1 MTDSEILDLSGSNQ
15 RRAWDIIRRLDIMK
29 IWADAGAEAHVVGSL
44 AMGLMMTHRDIDIHV
59 YSSPLTVEGSFA
71 AMAKLAVNAAIK
83 KIECRN
89 LLDTDEACIEWH
101 AWYDDGDGEPWQ
113 IDIIHIL
120 KGSRYD
126 GFFERMAERIKAAL
140 TDETRLAILRL
151 KAETPED
158 VHIMGVEYYQAVL
171 RGGVRTLADFIRW
184 RQEHPVTGIGDW
196 MPGRIY

>member
-71 AMAKLAVNAAIK
+71 AMARLVVNAAIK

-101 AWYDDGDGEPWQ
+101 AWYDDGDGGPWQ

-184 RQEHPVTGIGDW
+184 RQEHPVTGIVEW
-196 MPGRIY
+196 MP

>member
-15 RRAWDIIRRLDIMK
+15 QRAWNIIRRLDIMK

-120 KGSRYD
+120 KSSRYD

-184 RQEHPVTGIGDW
+184 RQEHPVTGIVEW
-196 MPGRIY
+196 MP

>member
-1 MTDSEILDLSGSNQ
+1 MTDSDILDLSGRNQ

-44 AMGLMMTHRDIDIHV
+44 AMGLIMTHRDIDIHV

-101 AWYDDGDGEPWQ
+101 AWYDDGDGGPWQ

-184 RQEHPVTGIGDW
+184 RQEHPVTAIVEW
-196 MPGRIY
+196 MP

>member
-1 MTDSEILDLSGSNQ
+1 MTDSDILDLSGRNQ
-15 RRAWDIIRRLDIMK
+15 QRAWGIIRRLDIMK

-101 AWYDDGDGEPWQ
+101 AWYDDGDGGPWQ

-184 RQEHPVTGIGDW
+184 RQEHPVIGIVEW
-196 MPGRIY
+196 MP

>member
-1 MTDSEILDLSGSNQ
+1 MTDSDILDLSGRNQ
-15 RRAWDIIRRLDIMK
+15 QRAWDIIRRLDIMK

-89 LLDTDEACIEWH
+89 LLDTGEACIEWH

-184 RQEHPVTGIGDW
+184 RQEHPVTGIVEW
-196 MPGRIY
+196 MP

>member
-1 MTDSEILDLSGSNQ
+1 MTDSDILDLSGRNQ
-15 RRAWDIIRRLDIMK
+15 QRAWDIIRRLDIMK

-71 AMAKLAVNAAIK
+71 AMARLAVNAAIK

-101 AWYDDGDGEPWQ
+101 VWYDDGDGEPWQ

-151 KAETPED
+151 KAETPGD

-171 RGGVRTLADFIRW
+171 RGGVRTMADFIRW
-184 RQEHPVTGIGDW
+184 RQEHPVTGIVEW
-196 MPGRIY
+196 MP

>member
-1 MTDSEILDLSGSNQ
+1 MTDSDILDLSGRNQ
-15 RRAWDIIRRLDIMK
+15 QRAWGIIRRLDIMK

-101 AWYDDGDGEPWQ
+101 AWYDDGDGGPWQ

-140 TDETRLAILRL
+140 TDETRLAILHL

-184 RQEHPVTGIGDW
+184 RQEHPVTGIVEW
-196 MPGRIY
+196 MP

>member
-15 RRAWDIIRRLDIMK
+15 QRAWNIIRRLDIMK

-101 AWYDDGDGEPWQ
+101 AWYDDGDGGPWQ

-158 VHIMGVEYYQAVL
+158 VHIMGVEYYQTVL

-184 RQEHPVTGIGDW
+184 RQEHPVTGIVEW
-196 MPGRIY
+196 MP

>member
-1 MTDSEILDLSGSNQ
+1 MTDSEILDLSKRNQ
-15 RRAWDIIRRLDIMK
+15 RRAWDIVRRLDIMK
-29 IWADAGAEAHVVGSL
+29 IWADAGAEAHLVGSL

-101 AWYDDGDGEPWQ
+101 AWYDDG
-113 IDIIHIL
+113 
-120 KGSRYD
+120 
-126 GFFERMAERIKAAL
+126 FFERMAERIKAAL

-151 KAETPED
+151 KAETPEN

-171 RGGVRTLADFIRW
+171 RDGVRTMADFMRW
-184 RQEHPVTGIGDW
+184 RQEHPVTGIVEW
-196 MPGRIY
+196 MP

>member
-15 RRAWDIIRRLDIMK
+15 QRAWNIIRRLDIMK

-71 AMAKLAVNAAIK
+71 AMARLAVNAAIK

-101 AWYDDGDGEPWQ
+101 AWYDDGDGGPWQ

-184 RQEHPVTGIGDW
+184 RPEHPVTGIVEW
-196 MPGRIY
+196 MP

>member
-1 MTDSEILDLSGSNQ
+1 MTDSDILDLSGRNQ
-15 RRAWDIIRRLDIMK
+15 QRAWGIIRRLDIMK

-44 AMGLMMTHRDIDIHV
+44 AMGLIMTHRDIDIHV

-71 AMAKLAVNAAIK
+71 AMARLAVNAAIK

-101 AWYDDGDGEPWQ
+101 AWYDDGDGGPWQ

-171 RGGVRTLADFIRW
+171 RGGVRTMADFIRW
-184 RQEHPVTGIGDW
+184 RQEHPVTGIVEW
-196 MPGRIY
+196 MP

>member
-15 RRAWDIIRRLDIMK
+15 QRAWNIIRRLDIMK

-44 AMGLMMTHRDIDIHV
+44 AMGLIMTHRDIDIHV

-71 AMAKLAVNAAIK
+71 AMARLAVNAAIK

-101 AWYDDGDGEPWQ
+101 AWYDDGDGGPWQ

-184 RQEHPVTGIGDW
+184 RQEHPVTGIVEW
-196 MPGRIY
+196 MP

>member
-1 MTDSEILDLSGSNQ
+1 MTDSEILDLSKRNQ
-15 RRAWDIIRRLDIMK
+15 RRAWDIVRRLDIMK
-29 IWADAGAEAHVVGSL
+29 IWADAGAEAHLVGSL

-101 AWYDDGDGEPWQ
+101 AWYDDGDGGPWQ

-184 RQEHPVTGIGDW
+184 RQEHPVTGIVEW
-196 MPGRIY
+196 MP

>member
-15 RRAWDIIRRLDIMK
+15 QRAWNIIRRLDIMK

-101 AWYDDGDGEPWQ
+101 AWYDDGDGGPWQ

-126 GFFERMAERIKAAL
+126 GFFERMAERIKVAL

-184 RQEHPVTGIGDW
+184 RQEHPVTGIVEW
-196 MPGRIY
+196 MP

>member
-1 MTDSEILDLSGSNQ
+1 MTDSDILDLSGRNQ

-151 KAETPED
+151 KAETPGD

-171 RGGVRTLADFIRW
+171 RGGVRTQADFIRW
-184 RQEHPVTGIGDW
+184 RQEHPVTGIVEW
-196 MPGRIY
+196 MP

>member
-1 MTDSEILDLSGSNQ
+1 MTDSDILDLSGRNQ
-15 RRAWDIIRRLDIMK
+15 QRAWGIIRRLDIMK

-101 AWYDDGDGEPWQ
+101 AWYDDGDGGPWQ

-171 RGGVRTLADFIRW
+171 RGGVRTMADFIRW
-184 RQEHPVTGIGDW
+184 RQEHPVTGIVEW
-196 MPGRIY
+196 MP

>member
-1 MTDSEILDLSGSNQ
+1 MTDSELLIKSEDMQ
-15 RRAWDIIRRLDIMK
+15 RRAWDIIRRLRLME

-44 AMGLMMTHRDIDIHV
+44 AMGLMMTHRDIDLHV

-71 AMAKLAVNAAIK
+71 AMARLAEDAAVK

-101 AWYDDGDGEPWQ
+101 AWYDDGQGGEWQ

-126 GFFERMAERIKAAL
+126 GYFERMAERVKAAL
-140 TDETRLAILRL
+140 TDDTRLAILRL
-151 KAETPED
+151 KAGTPENEH
-158 VHIMGVEYYQAVL
+158 VMGVEYYQAVL
-171 RGGVRTLADFIRW
+171 RDGVRTKADFMRW
-184 RQEHPVTGIGDW
+184 RAEHPVNGVMEW
-196 MPGRIY
+196 MP

>member
-1 MTDSEILDLSGSNQ
+1 MTDSELLIKSENMQ
-15 RRAWDIIRRLDIMK
+15 RRAWDIIRRLRLME

-44 AMGLMMTHRDIDIHV
+44 AMGLMMTHRDIDLHV

-71 AMAKLAVNAAIK
+71 AMARLAEDAAVK

-101 AWYDDGDGEPWQ
+101 AWYDDGQDGEWQ

-126 GFFERMAERIKAAL
+126 GYFERMAERVKAAL
-140 TDETRLAILRL
+140 TDDTRLAILRL
-151 KAETPED
+151 KARTPENEH
-158 VHIMGVEYYQAVL
+158 VMGVEYYQAVL
-171 RGGVRTLADFIRW
+171 RDGVRTKADFMRW
-184 RQEHPVTGIGDW
+184 RAEHPVNGVMEW
-196 MPGRIY
+196 MP

>member
-1 MTDSEILDLSGSNQ
+1 MTDSEILDLSGRNQ
-15 RRAWDIIRRLDIMK
+15 QRAWDIIRRLDIMK

-44 AMGLMMTHRDIDIHV
+44 AMDLMMTHRDIDIHV

-71 AMAKLAVNAAIK
+71 AMAKLAMNAAIK

-151 KAETPED
+151 KAETSED

-184 RQEHPVTGIGDW
+184 RQEHHVTGIVEW
-196 MPGRIY
+196 MP

>member
-15 RRAWDIIRRLDIMK
+15 QRAWDIIRRLDIMK

-171 RGGVRTLADFIRW
+171 RGGVRTMADFIRW
-184 RQEHPVTGIGDW
+184 RQEHPVTGIVEW
-196 MPGRIY
+196 MP

>member
-1 MTDSEILDLSGSNQ
+1 MTDSDILDLSGSNQ

-29 IWADAGAEAHVVGSL
+29 IWADAGAEAHLVGSL

-101 AWYDDGDGEPWQ
+101 AWYDDGDGGPWQ

-184 RQEHPVTGIGDW
+184 RQEHPVTGIVEW
-196 MPGRIY
+196 MP

>member
-1 MTDSEILDLSGSNQ
+1 MTDSDILDLSGRNQ
-15 RRAWDIIRRLDIMK
+15 QRAWNIIRRLDIMK

-101 AWYDDGDGEPWQ
+101 AWYGDGDGEPWQ

-171 RGGVRTLADFIRW
+171 RGGVRTMADFIRW
-184 RQEHPVTGIGDW
+184 RQEHPVTGIVEW
-196 MPGRIY
+196 MP

>member
-1 MTDSEILDLSGSNQ
+1 MTDNELLAFSESRQ
-15 RRAWDIIRRLDIMK
+15 RRAWDIMRRLRLME
-29 IWADAGAEAHVVGSL
+29 IWADAGAEANVVGSL

-71 AMAKLAVNAAIK
+71 AMARLAEDAAVK

-101 AWYDDGDGEPWQ
+101 AWYDDGQDGEWQ

-126 GFFERMAERIKAAL
+126 GYFERMAERVKAAL
-140 TDETRLAILRL
+140 TADTRLAILRL
-151 KAETPED
+151 KAETPESNH
-158 VHIMGVEYYQAVL
+158 VMGVEYYQAVL
-171 RGGVRTLADFIRW
+171 RDGVRTTADFNRW
-184 RQEHPVTGIGDW
+184 RTEHPVTGVLEW
-196 MPGRIY
+196 MP

>member
-15 RRAWDIIRRLDIMK
+15 QRAWNIIRRLDIMK

-101 AWYDDGDGEPWQ
+101 AWYDDGDGGPWQ

-184 RQEHPVTGIGDW
+184 RQEHPVTGIVEW
-196 MPGRIY
+196 MP

>member
-15 RRAWDIIRRLDIMK
+15 RRAWGIIRRLDIMK

-184 RQEHPVTGIGDW
+184 RQEHPVTSIVEW
-196 MPGRIY
+196 MP

>member
-15 RRAWDIIRRLDIMK
+15 QRAWNIIRRLDIMK

-44 AMGLMMTHRDIDIHV
+44 AMGLMMTRRDIDIHV

-101 AWYDDGDGEPWQ
+101 AWYDDGDGGPWQ

-171 RGGVRTLADFIRW
+171 RGGVRTMADFIRW
-184 RQEHPVTGIGDW
+184 RQEHPVTGIVEW
-196 MPGRIY
+196 MP

>member
-1 MTDSEILDLSGSNQ
+1 MTDSDILDLSGRNQ
-15 RRAWDIIRRLDIMK
+15 QRAWDIIRRLDIMK

-44 AMGLMMTHRDIDIHV
+44 AMGLIMTHRDIDIHV

-71 AMAKLAVNAAIK
+71 AMARLAVNAAIK

-101 AWYDDGDGEPWQ
+101 AWYDDGDGGPWQ

-184 RQEHPVTGIGDW
+184 RQEHPVTGIVEW
-196 MPGRIY
+196 MP